1 MGVVGSNPT
10 ASTMDIVD
18 LRKNLKVSDFY
29 KNLGYKRI
37 YIYQA
42 KDGRRSV
49 TLYKNKGECLSMSYA
64 KYLYTSH
71 YKEFVDAKY
80 YQIDHIDGN
89 KLNDDI
95 KNLQRI
101 SREYNARKDKKI
113 KEYVELE
120 CPICHTKFLFEKG
133 NLSSHPNPCCSRSC
147 GGKKSRLKKI

>member
-1 MGVVGSNPT
+1 MGSNPT
-10 ASTMDIVD
+10 ASTMDINN
-18 LRKNLKVSDFY
+18 LRRNLKVSDFY

-49 TLYKNKGECLSMSYA
+49 TLYKNKDECLSMSYA

-71 YKEFVDAKY
+71 YKEFVDSRY

-120 CPICHTKFLFEKG
+120 CPICHTKFLFEKR
-133 NLSSHPNPCCSRSC
+133 NLNSHPNPCCSRSC
-147 GGKKSRLKKI
+147 GGKKIQTKENII

>member
-1 MGVVGSNPT
+1 MGSSPI
-10 ASTMDIVD
+10 ASTMNIDDI
-18 LRKNLKVSDFY
+18 RKNLKVSDFY

-42 KDGRRSV
+42 KDDRKSI
-49 TLYKNKGECLSMSYA
+49 TLYKNKGKSLSMSYA
-64 KYLYTSH
+64 KYLYTSY
-71 YKEFVDAKY
+71 YKELVDSKY

-95 KNLQRI
+95 ENLQRI
-101 SREYNARKDKKI
+101 SREYNACKDKNVR
-113 KEYVELE
+113 EYVELT
-120 CPICHTKFLFEKG
+120 CPICHDRFLYRKA